1 MTMIDWQALLASPG
15 TAPGA
20 IPAADDDGADVG
32 MDDGTA
38 GGAANGAANGAADA
52 AADAAARAAP
62 PDDALRMVMREH
74 PGGDRGDDRNVCVL
88 IGTVRRERY
97 GPKGKARPA
106 TATPLG
112 MRYAPYRIEIEE
124 PGGRA
129 FSMPLSVS
137 ARLMETGLF
146 TDGARV
152 QISGS
157 VRLEQTYDRAFAVH
171 PDDAGLPTWETRLDV
186 LAVAR
191 APETAPDGSWV
202 KLVGAV
208 DGGPAIRDEV
218 IGPGVRCPIATVRIR
233 CRSAV
238 PSIVPGA
245 RAAHALTTLTPA
257 DVALDGSVENAA
269 ALLKHGNQVVVEGR
283 LLPRVY
289 QRRRGDPRIQAAL
302 AAAEEAIRAKG
313 GPADEVD
320 RRVAAMRRRMLT
332 GVRMTV
338 DVGYVELVKGRMLTD
353 EEVTRLI
360 ATGGGPRR
368 TPGTP
373 PPPPPLPPRAEI
385 DAALDAALLAL
396 PSVPTAVAPPNG
408 GAPWMG

>member
-302 AAAEEAIRAKG
+302 AATEDAIRAKG
-313 GPADEVD
+313 GAPDEVA
-320 RRVAAMRRRMLT
+320 RRIAAARRRMLT

-338 DVGYVELVKGRMLTD
+338 GVGYVELVKGRALTD
-353 EEVTRLI
+353 DEVAHVI
-360 ATGGGPRR
+360 AAGGGPRR
-368 TPGTP
+368 HAAP
-373 PPPPPLPPRAEI
+373 PPPPPPPPRAEI

-396 PSVPTAVAPPNG
+396 PSVPTAVASPNG

>member
-302 AAAEEAIRAKG
+302 AATEEAIRAKG
-313 GPADEVD
+313 GAPDEVA
-320 RRVAAMRRRMLT
+320 RRIAAARRRMLT

-338 DVGYVELVKGRMLTD
+338 GVGYVELVKGRALTD
-353 EEVTRLI
+353 DEVAHVI
-360 ATGGGPRR
+360 AAGGGPRR
-368 TPGTP
+368 RAAP
-373 PPPPPLPPRAEI
+373 PPPPPPPPRAEI

>member
-302 AAAEEAIRAKG
+302 AATEDAIRAKG
-313 GPADEVD
+313 GAPDEVA
-320 RRVAAMRRRMLT
+320 RRIAAARRRMLT

-338 DVGYVELVKGRMLTD
+338 GVGYVELVKGRALTD
-353 EEVTRLI
+353 DEVAHVI
-360 ATGGGPRR
+360 AAGGGPRR
-368 TPGTP
+368 RAAP
-373 PPPPPLPPRAEI
+373 PPPPPPPPRAEI

>member
-20 IPAADDDGADVG
+20 IPAADDGGEDVG
-32 MDDGTA
+32 MNDGTA
-38 GGAANGAANGAADA
+38 GGAANG

-97 GPKGKARPA
+97 GPNGKARPA

-124 PGGRA
+124 PGGLA

-146 TDGARV
+146 ADGARV

-257 DVALDGSVENAA
+257 DVALDGSVEHAA

-289 QRRRGDPRIQAAL
+289 QRRRGDPRIQEAL
-302 AAAEEAIRAKG
+302 AATEEAIRAKG
-313 GPADEVD
+313 GAPDEVA
-320 RRVAAMRRRMLT
+320 RRIAAARRRMLT
-332 GVRMTV
+332 GVRMTIG
-338 DVGYVELVKGRMLTD
+338 VGYVELVKGRALTD
-353 EEVTRLI
+353 DEVAHVI
-360 ATGGGPRR
+360 AAGGGPRR

-385 DAALDAALLAL
+385 EAALDAALLAL
-396 PSVPTAVAPPNG
+396 AGPPAAGAAPGAGAADPEG

>member
-1 MTMIDWQALLASPG
+1 MTMIDWQALLASPHP
-15 TAPGA
+15 APGA
-20 IPAADDDGADVG
+20 IPATDDDGEDVG

-38 GGAANGAANGAADA
+38 GGAAPG

-74 PGGDRGDDRNVCVL
+74 PGGDRGDDRNICVL

-97 GPKGKARPA
+97 GPNGKARPA

-124 PGGRA
+124 PGGLA

-218 IGPGVRCPIATVRIR
+218 IGPGVRRPIATVRIR

-238 PSIVPGA
+238 RSIVPGA
-245 RAAHALTTLTPA
+245 RATHALTTLTPA

-302 AAAEEAIRAKG
+302 AATEDAIRAKG
-313 GPADEVD
+313 GAPDEVA
-320 RRVAAMRRRMLT
+320 RRIAAARRRMLT

-338 DVGYVELVKGRMLTD
+338 GVGYVELVKGRALTD
-353 EEVTRLI
+353 DEVARVI
-360 ATGGGPRR
+360 AAGGGPRR
-368 TPGTP
+368 RAAPPAP
-373 PPPPPLPPRAEI
+373 PPPPPRAEI
-385 DAALDAALLAL
+385 DAALDAALRAL

>member
-20 IPAADDDGADVG
+20 IPAADDDGEDVG

-97 GPKGKARPA
+97 GPNGKARPA

-302 AAAEEAIRAKG
+302 AATEDAIRAKG
-313 GPADEVD
+313 GAPDEVA
-320 RRVAAMRRRMLT
+320 RRIAAARRRMLT

-338 DVGYVELVKGRMLTD
+338 GVGYVELVKGRALTD
-353 EEVTRLI
+353 DEVAHVI
-360 ATGGGPRR
+360 AAGGGPRR
-368 TPGTP
+368 HAAP
-373 PPPPPLPPRAEI
+373 PPPPPPPPRAEI

-396 PSVPTAVAPPNG
+396 PSVPTAVASPNG

>member
-38 GGAANGAANGAADA
+38 GGAAHGAAHGAADA

-302 AAAEEAIRAKG
+302 AATEEAIRAKG
-313 GPADEVD
+313 GAPDEVA
-320 RRVAAMRRRMLT
+320 RRIAAARRRMLT

-338 DVGYVELVKGRMLTD
+338 GVGYVELVKGRALTD
-353 EEVTRLI
+353 DEVAHVI
-360 ATGGGPRR
+360 AAGGGPRR
-368 TPGTP
+368 RAAP
-373 PPPPPLPPRAEI
+373 PPPPPPPPRAEI

>member
-1 MTMIDWQALLASPG
+1 MTMTMIDWQALLASPP
-15 TAPGA
+15 AAVPDR
-20 IPAADDDGADVG
+20 AADDDAGDAPDA
-32 MDDGTA
+32 A
-38 GGAANGAANGAADA
+38 GGGSPARAGNEHAADE
-52 AADAAARAAP
+52 
-62 PDDALRMVMREH
+62 ALRMVMREH
-74 PGGDRGDDRNVCVL
+74 AGGGADARNVCILV
-88 IGTVRRERY
+88 GTVRRERY
-97 GPKGKARPA
+97 GPNGKARPPVA
-106 TATPLG
+106 SPLG
-112 MRYAPYRIEIEE
+112 VRYAPYRMDIEE
-124 PGGRA
+124 PGGLA
-129 FSMPLSVS
+129 YSMPLSVS
-137 ARLMETGLF
+137 ARLMESGLF
-146 TDGARV
+146 TDGARI
-152 QISGS
+152 QINGA

-191 APETAPDGSWV
+191 ASDAVPDGSWV
-202 KLVGAV
+202 KLVGEV
-208 DGGPAIRDEV
+208 DGGPVIRGETL
-218 IGPGVRCPIATVRIR
+218 GPGVRRATATVRIR
-233 CRSAV
+233 CRRTLH
-238 PSIVPGA
+238 SIVPGA
-245 RAAHALTTLTPA
+245 RAVHALTTLIPA
-257 DVALDGSVENAA
+257 DVALDGSVERAA

-313 GPADEVD
+313 GPADEVE

-360 ATGGGPRR
+360 AAGGGPRR

-385 DAALDAALLAL
+385 EAALDAALTALAG
-396 PSVPTAVAPPNG
+396 PPAAGMAPGAGAADPEG
-408 GAPWMG
+408 GAPWIG

>member
-20 IPAADDDGADVG
+20 IPAADDDGEDVG

-97 GPKGKARPA
+97 GPNGKARPA

-302 AAAEEAIRAKG
+302 AATEEAIRAKG
-313 GPADEVD
+313 GAPDEVA
-320 RRVAAMRRRMLT
+320 RRIAAARRRMLT

-338 DVGYVELVKGRMLTD
+338 GVGYVELVKGRALTD
-353 EEVTRLI
+353 DEVAHVI
-360 ATGGGPRR
+360 AAGGGPRR
-368 TPGTP
+368 RAAP
-373 PPPPPLPPRAEI
+373 PPPPPPPPRAEI

>member
-20 IPAADDDGADVG
+20 IPAADDGGEDVG

-38 GGAANGAANGAADA
+38 GGAANG

-97 GPKGKARPA
+97 GPNGKARPA

-124 PGGRA
+124 PGGLA

-238 PSIVPGA
+238 RSIVPGA

-257 DVALDGSVENAA
+257 DVALDGSVEHAA

-289 QRRRGDPRIQAAL
+289 QRRRGDRRIQAAL
-302 AAAEEAIRAKG
+302 AATEEAIRAKG
-313 GPADEVD
+313 GAPDEVA
-320 RRVAAMRRRMLT
+320 RRIAAARRRMLT

-338 DVGYVELVKGRMLTD
+338 GVGYVELVKGRALTD
-353 EEVTRLI
+353 DEVAHVI
-360 ATGGGPRR
+360 AAGGGPRR

-373 PPPPPLPPRAEI
+373 PPAPPLPPRAEI
-385 DAALDAALLAL
+385 EAALDAALLAL
-396 PSVPTAVAPPNG
+396 AGPPAAGMAPGAGAADPEG

>member
-15 TAPGA
+15 MA
-20 IPAADDDGADVG
+20 PAAPEGDAVDDVADDAAMDVG
-32 MDDGTA
+32 G
-38 GGAANGAANGAADA
+38 GGAGEGAGTG
-52 AADAAARAAP
+52 AAARAAP
-62 PDDALRMVMREH
+62 PDDALRMVMREYA
-74 PGGDRGDDRNVCVL
+74 GGDRGDDRNVCVL

-97 GPKGKARPA
+97 GPNGKARPA

-124 PGGRA
+124 PGGLA

-186 LAVAR
+186 IAVAR

-208 DGGPAIRDEV
+208 DGGPAIRDDA

-233 CRSAV
+233 CRSALR
-238 PSIVPGA
+238 SIVAGA
-245 RAAHALTTLTPA
+245 RATHALTTLTPA
-257 DVALDGSVENAA
+257 DVALDGSVADAA
-269 ALLKHGNQVVVEGR
+269 ALLRHGNQVIVEGR

-302 AAAEEAIRAKG
+302 AATEEAIRAKG
-313 GPADEVD
+313 GAPDEVA
-320 RRVAAMRRRMLT
+320 RRIAAARRRMLT

-338 DVGYVELVKGRMLTD
+338 GVGYVELVKGRALTA
-353 EEVTRLI
+353 EEVAQLI
-360 ATGGGPRR
+360 AAGGGPRR
-368 TPGTP
+368 KAAPPAP
-373 PPPPPLPPRAEI
+373 PPPPPRADI

-396 PSVPTAVAPPNG
+396 PSVPDAVRTLDG

>member
-20 IPAADDDGADVG
+20 IPAADDDGEDVG

-302 AAAEEAIRAKG
+302 AATEEAIRAKG
-313 GPADEVD
+313 GAPDEVA
-320 RRVAAMRRRMLT
+320 RRIAAARRRMLT

-338 DVGYVELVKGRMLTD
+338 GVGYVELVKGRALTD
-353 EEVTRLI
+353 DEVAHVI
-360 ATGGGPRR
+360 AAGGGPRR
-368 TPGTP
+368 RAAP
-373 PPPPPLPPRAEI
+373 PPPPPPPPRAEI

>member
-1 MTMIDWQALLASPG
+1 MTMIDWQALLASP
-15 TAPGA
+15 
-20 IPAADDDGADVG
+20 PAAVPDRATDDDAGDAP
-32 MDDGTA
+32 DGA
-38 GGAANGAANGAADA
+38 GGGAPARAGNGHAADE
-52 AADAAARAAP
+52 
-62 PDDALRMVMREH
+62 ALRMVMREH

-97 GPKGKARPA
+97 GPSGKARPA

-302 AAAEEAIRAKG
+302 AATEEAIRAKG
-313 GPADEVD
+313 GAPDEVA
-320 RRVAAMRRRMLT
+320 RRIAAARRRMLT

-338 DVGYVELVKGRMLTD
+338 GVGYVELVKGRALTD
-353 EEVTRLI
+353 DEVAHVI
-360 ATGGGPRR
+360 AAGGGPRR
-368 TPGTP
+368 HAAP
-373 PPPPPLPPRAEI
+373 PPPPPPPPRAEI